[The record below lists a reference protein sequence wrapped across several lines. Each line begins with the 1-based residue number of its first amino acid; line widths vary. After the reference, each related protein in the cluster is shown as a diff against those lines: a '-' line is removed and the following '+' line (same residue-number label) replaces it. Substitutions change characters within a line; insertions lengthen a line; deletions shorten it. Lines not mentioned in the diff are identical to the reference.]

1 MRSRRTPKFR
11 GHVPRSKRIKMLTT
25 AIGLCLLGVG
35 SIWFVI
41 DGMLNGYVLLPT
53 GRHSSI
59 TLFFRDGSPGIVLA
73 LLFWA
78 AIVLFFGGGGLLLL
92 RDALRR
98 EPRL

>member
-1 MRSRRTPKFR
+1 
-11 GHVPRSKRIKMLTT
+11 MLTT
-25 AIGLCLLGVG
+25 AIGLCLLGIG
-35 SIWFVI
+35 SIWLVI

-59 TLFFRDGSPGIVLA
+59 TLSLRDGSPAIVLA
-73 LLFWA
+73 LLFWV
-78 AIVLFFGGGGLLLL
+78 AITFFFGGGGLLLL